1 MIVDEVTAYCIQFWT
16 FVTQSDIS
24 WKRMASFQDL
34 LINFRFSGSLHVCIF
49 GILIILARESG
60 TALYLL
66 VADWPQSRRS
76 PCTRDCPH
84 VQDWSSQVWD
94 HCPQLD
100 TEICH
105 GMKSNIPFKSTAL
118 LETCIKLCIFCHFQ
132 QWKPVQLHGQ
142 FAFARKHFIFQDL
155 KVLS

>member
-1 MIVDEVTAYCIQFWT
+1 MIVDEVTAYCTHFWT
-16 FVTQSDIS
+16 FVTQSNIS

-34 LINFRFSGSLHVCIF
+34 LINFRFSRSLHVCIF
-49 GILIILARESG
+49 GILLTPARESG
-60 TALYLL
+60 TAFYLL

-105 GMKSNIPFKSTAL
+105 GMTVEYPFQINWITRNMYKTLHFLFL
-118 LETCIKLCIFCHFQ
+118 LAAKTSSDIWAVCLCSETFYFR
-132 QWKPVQLHGQ
+132 G
-142 FAFARKHFIFQDL
+142 RNS
-155 KVLS
+155 LS